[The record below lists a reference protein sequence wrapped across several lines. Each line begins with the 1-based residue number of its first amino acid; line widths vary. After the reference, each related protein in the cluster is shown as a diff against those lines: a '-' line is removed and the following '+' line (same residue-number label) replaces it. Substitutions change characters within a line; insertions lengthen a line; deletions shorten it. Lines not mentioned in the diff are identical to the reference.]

1 MALVLAPWPR
11 FWSTLDLPQPD
22 PPAAFVVVGLV
33 LAAIAIAHGAGRVGG
48 GGRAAVNAAIVVD
61 VLGAAVLAGWLLV
74 AAPADGTLGT
84 IVLALTAAGLA
95 LQALFDVLVLRG
107 HPA

>member
-1 MALVLAPWPR
+1 
-11 FWSTLDLPQPD
+11 
-22 PPAAFVVVGLV
+22 
-33 LAAIAIAHGAGRVGG
+33 
-48 GGRAAVNAAIVVD
+48 
-61 VLGAAVLAGWLLV
+61 VLAGWLLI

-95 LQALFDVLVLRG
+95 LQALFDVLVLRE